1 MQVSDARKGV
11 RLSEIIPQELGAVP
25 QKHCSASIFPFPPTG
40 ESDGGVTVTLFDRVP
55 PLDGCARTFAGHVLA
70 VHRGRPLPIRQQRED
85 LHHEWT
91 FTRGDL
97 TLIPAG
103 WETICWTQQIS
114 GPLLIEIDRAFVRR
128 AVPEADREVEMPCLF
143 SFDDPVCRELSLSM
157 LAEARAHGAG
167 ARLYVESAAVV
178 LTRRLS
184 RMTVRPVAPISSK
197 SGLPVAILR
206 RAKAYLHDE
215 MNRNPG
221 VAELSAAVGMNH
233 HHFSRMFKRSTGL
246 APYQYQS
253 NIRLERAKQLL
264 AEGCS
269 PIIDIAFETGYSNP
283 SQFSTFFR
291 KRTGVS
297 PSDFRR
303 RAGGRPPSAI
313 AESIRSNGA
322 VVARVRVGARL

>member
-1 MQVSDARKGV
+1 V
-11 RLSEIIPQELGAVP
+11 PQEHG
-25 QKHCSASIFPFPPTG
+25 SATIFPFPSTG
-40 ESDGGVTVTLFDRVP
+40 EGQGGVTVALFDKLP
-55 PLDGCARTFAGHVLA
+55 AMDGCARTFGGHVFA
-70 VHRGRPLPIRQQRED
+70 VHRGRPLPIKQQRED
-85 LHHEWT
+85 IRHEWT

-103 WETICWTQQIS
+103 WETICWTQQS
-114 GPLLIEIDRAFVRR
+114 SAPLIIELDRAFVRR
-128 AVPEADREVEMPCLF
+128 AVPEAGGEVEMPCIF

-167 ARLYVESAAVV
+167 ARLYVESAAMV
-178 LTRRLS
+178 LARRLS
-184 RMTVRPVAPISSK
+184 RMTVRPVAPISAK
-197 SGLPVAILR
+197 SGLPVGVLR
-206 RAKAYLHDE
+206 RAKAFLHDE

-264 AEGCS
+264 AEGRS
-269 PIIDIAFETGYSNP
+269 PIIEIAFETGYSNP

-303 RAGGRPPSAI
+303 RAGGRPSSAM
-313 AESIRSNGA
+313 ADGRSNGA
-322 VVARVRVGARL
+322 AVARARGGARL

>member
-1 MQVSDARKGV
+1 M
-11 RLSEIIPQELGAVP
+11 SEINPELGAVP
-25 QKHCSASIFPFPPTG
+25 QEHGSAAIFPFPPTG
-40 ESDGGVTVTLFDRVP
+40 ESDGGVTVALFHHLPAMAGV
-55 PLDGCARTFAGHVLA
+55 ARTFGGHVFA
-70 VHRGRPLPIRQQRED
+70 VHRGRPLPIKQRRED
-85 LHHEWT
+85 MHHEWT

-103 WETICWTQQIS
+103 WQTTCWTEQTS
-114 GPLLIEIDRAFVRR
+114 MPLIIEVDRAFVRR
-128 AVPEADREVEMPCLF
+128 AVPEAAQEVEMPCLF

-157 LAEARAHGAG
+157 LVEAKAYGIG

-184 RMTVRPVAPISSK
+184 RMTLRPVAPISPK

-206 RAKAYLHDE
+206 RAKAFLHDE

-264 AEGCS
+264 AEGRS
-269 PIIDIAFETGYSNP
+269 PIIDVAYETGYSNP

-303 RAGGRPPSAI
+303 RAGGRPPLAI
-313 AESIRSNGA
+313 AGGRTNGSGLGR
-322 VVARVRVGARL
+322 ARGNALP